1 MAPRTKTE
9 TETTRPA
16 TAKKSESKKAEVKSE
31 SKKTTKKS
39 ESKKEEPKKTTKKSE
54 SKKEETKR
62 PASAGSKKSESTKKE
77 KAPKVEKVAKEPAA
91 KEPAAKEPAEKKE
104 RRQVTKESLHGDFEN
119 FIKSINDE
127 MDRIRNTKPKAKG
140 IKFLKSLCKVAK
152 QLNHDADRVTKFKK
166 NPTVRKTNTNSG
178 FLKPVNISKELA
190 SFTGWDI
197 NKTYS
202 RTEVTKFIC
211 NYVKSN
217 KLFDQSE
224 GADKRNILVDA
235 KLKALLKY
243 DPANPPKDKDG
254 KSLPL
259 TYFRLQ
265 QYLKDHFSKPTTE
278 ETEVEVE
285 DDTEEEEL
293 DE

>member
-9 TETTRPA
+9 TETTSRPA
-16 TAKKSESKKAEVKSE
+16 TAKKSESKKAE
-31 SKKTTKKS
+31 TKKV
-39 ESKKEEPKKTTKKSE
+39 TKKSE

-62 PASAGSKKSESTKKE
+62 PASAASKKSESTKKE
-77 KAPKVEKVAKEPAA
+77 KAPKVEKAPKEVAP
-91 KEPAAKEPAEKKE
+91 KEPAEKKE
-104 RRQVTKESLHGDFEN
+104 RRQVTKESLHADFEN

-127 MDRIRNTKPKAKG
+127 MGRIRNTKPKAKG

-197 NKTYS
+197 NNTYS

-243 DPANPPKDKDG
+243 DPSNPPKDKDG

-265 QYLKDHFSKPTTE
+265 QYLKDHFSKPTE
-278 ETEVEVE
+278 EAEVEVE